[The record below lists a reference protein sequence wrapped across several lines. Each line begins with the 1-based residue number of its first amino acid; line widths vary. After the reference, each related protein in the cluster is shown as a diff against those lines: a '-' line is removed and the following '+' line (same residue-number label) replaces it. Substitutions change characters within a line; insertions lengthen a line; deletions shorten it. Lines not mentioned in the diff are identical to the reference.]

1 MEPVKSR
8 LPNHLNAFNI
18 CTKKRLNED
27 VSIQESKKQ
36 LKLSEVGKVCS
47 KDLSQAE
54 FDNANLQLIISTVS
68 PYSLIEHPAFVKVF
82 SNENDITEEMDID
95 PTNIENVE
103 LTNILESPNLE
114 KSLDFS
120 LPPHQRCAAHTLN
133 LIAVNGM
140 REAENDVAYKL
151 MSKRVFGKL

>member
-1 MEPVKSR
+1 
-8 LPNHLNAFNI
+8 
-18 CTKKRLNED
+18 
-27 VSIQESKKQ
+27 
-36 LKLSEVGKVCS
+36 
-47 KDLSQAE
+47 
-54 FDNANLQLIISTVS
+54 
-68 PYSLIEHPAFVKVF
+68 VF

-133 LIAVNGM
+133 LIAVNDM

-151 MSKRVFGKL
+151 MSKRVFGKLQQLFNKQNQSTLCADQIKKYLGRYLITPNATRLLVISYYLLIICCF